1 MKISKKYYSLVL
13 GATLS
18 FIMTVIMSFV
28 ITIVNLGFIDTFMN
42 KWGEAFLAGF
52 AVSLPISLAVVPIAR
67 KIADRITK

>member
-13 GATLS
+13 GATIS

-28 ITIVNLGFIDTFMN
+28 ITIVNLGFVDTFLN
-42 KWGEAFLAGF
+42 KWGIAFLAGF
-52 AVSLPISLAVVPIAR
+52 AVSLPISLTVVPIAM